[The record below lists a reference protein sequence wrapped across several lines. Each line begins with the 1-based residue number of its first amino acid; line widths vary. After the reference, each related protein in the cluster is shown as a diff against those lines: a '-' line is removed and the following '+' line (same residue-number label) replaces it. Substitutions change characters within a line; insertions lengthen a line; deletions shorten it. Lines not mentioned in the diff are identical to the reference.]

1 MFGGNSGHCYFD
13 AVISKTR
20 SKGRL
25 WALGLVMGKSFLI
38 GERPF

>member
-1 MFGGNSGHCYFD
+1 MFCGNSEYCYLD

-25 WALGLVMGKSFLI
+25 WALGLVMGKSFII